1 MAVHDPCDVLVA
13 AMDAINAM
21 IASGTYNPLLDA
33 VKGFRNGVVYGCRVR
48 APHALLMTLLWA
60 RGPIPQ
66 MADRIFKATKQHALN
81 LGKFAFCYKIGLG
94 VLAKLLGGRAQWHT
108 MLMGFICGF
117 VFWGDRS
124 PVNVQVNMYIF
135 SRIVSGLVHLYL
147 ESNSISQQQPTA
159 FKVYAGLI
167 WAIVMWL
174 FYYHPQVLQVSLQS
188 SMTYIYKDSDVYTN
202 FRDLVVYNK

>member
-1 MAVHDPCDVLVA
+1 MDV
-13 AMDAINAM
+13 INSM

-33 VKGFRNGVVYGCRVR
+33 VKGFRNGIVYGTRVR
-48 APHALLMTLLWA
+48 APHALLMTLLWS
-60 RGPIPQ
+60 RGPIPV
-66 MADRIFKATKQHALN
+66 MAEKIFKATKQHAMN

-94 VLAKLLGGRAQWHT
+94 ILGQLFGGRQQWHT

-135 SRIVSGLVHLYL
+135 SRIISGLVHLWM
-147 ESNSISQQQPTA
+147 ESNSVNQTQPRA
-159 FKVYAGLI
+159 FKVYAGVI

-188 SMTYIYKDSDVYTN
+188 SMTYIYKDSDKYTDL
-202 FRDLVVYNK
+202 RTLVVHNQ